1 MRHILFAITM
11 LMLCLS
17 VNGQELKVTGSRKAV
32 RTSGDVLV
40 FITPVASLATVLA
53 TQDWQGLKQGVFT
66 GVTTL
71 GVTYALKYLVKK
83 ERPDFSDNHSFPSM
97 HTSVSFAGA
106 AFIQRRYGW
115 KWGIPAYAV
124 STYVGWSRVYG
135 KKHDWW
141 DVAAGAVIG
150 AGSAYIFTRPF
161 AKKHNLSISVA
172 GDGHYGVYASMTFNS
187 QILPSTKT
195 ARPCITTRPGF
206 QLCVSVYVKQKSHS
220 YRKASAGSNRTIW

>member
-1 MRHILFAITM
+1 M

-17 VNGQELKVTGSRKAV
+17 VNGQELKVTGSRKAI

-141 DVAAGAVIG
+141 DVAAGAGFG
-150 AGSAYIFTRPF
+150 AGGAPAHRGRGFGGRGGGEPLSAPVAPISLPVRSRRNITC
-161 AKKHNLSISVA
+161 LS
-172 GDGHYGVYASMTFNS
+172 
-187 QILPSTKT
+187 
-195 ARPCITTRPGF
+195 AR
-206 QLCVSVYVKQKSHS
+206 
-220 YRKASAGSNRTIW
+220 

>member
-83 ERPDFSDNHSFPSM
+83 
-97 HTSVSFAGA
+97 

-161 AKKHNLSISVA
+161 AKKHNLSISPVA
-172 GDGHYGVYASMTFNS
+172 GDGHYGVYASMTF
-187 QILPSTKT
+187 
-195 ARPCITTRPGF
+195 
-206 QLCVSVYVKQKSHS
+206 
-220 YRKASAGSNRTIW
+220 

>member
-1 MRHILFAITM
+1 MRHLLTIFLTFFICISGGA
-11 LMLCLS
+11 
-17 VNGQELKVTGSRKAV
+17 QEVEVSGSRKAI

-40 FITPVASLATVLA
+40 FVTPVASLATVLA
-53 TQDWQGLKQGVFT
+53 LQDWQGLKQGALA
-66 GVTTL
+66 GVSTI

-83 ERPDFSDNHSFPSM
+83 ERPDGSDNHSFPSM

-115 KWGIPAYAV
+115 KWGIPAYVV

-141 DVAAGAVIG
+141 DVAAGAAIG

-161 AKKHNLSISVA
+161 AKKHNLAISPVA
-172 GDGHYGVYASMTFNS
+172 SDKHFGVYASMTF
-187 QILPSTKT
+187 
-195 ARPCITTRPGF
+195 
-206 QLCVSVYVKQKSHS
+206 
-220 YRKASAGSNRTIW
+220 

>member
-83 ERPDFSDNHSFPSM
+83 AIIIRSHPCIPPYPSREPLLSKGVM
-97 HTSVSFAGA
+97 DGNGVFRLMPCLPTWV
-106 AFIQRRYGW
+106 
-115 KWGIPAYAV
+115 
-124 STYVGWSRVYG
+124 
-135 KKHDWW
+135 
-141 DVAAGAVIG
+141 G
-150 AGSAYIFTRPF
+150 AGSMERSMIGGTWRREP
-161 AKKHNLSISVA
+161 LSAPVAPIS
-172 GDGHYGVYASMTFNS
+172 
-187 QILPSTKT
+187 LPVRSRRNITCLS
-195 ARPCITTRPGF
+195 AR
-206 QLCVSVYVKQKSHS
+206 
-220 YRKASAGSNRTIW
+220 